1 MEQNVTRQ
9 FASPTAG
16 MARDVSHE
24 PSTLPLNPGEGGP
37 LPPYGDGPWNGES
50 DAAGT
55 PSTLPLNPGEGGSL
69 PPYGEGPW
77 NGGNGDAAGTPSTLP
92 LNPGEGGALP
102 PYGPGPWP
110 STGSGSS
117 SEGTPIIYWPDVPN
131 RPNRPSTGTG
141 TVTCPGNNC
150 GVSILPGIIGGTWP
164 SASKVRFLNAG
175 YNYPSF
181 RIFVG
186 NRQMVNLLNYA
197 SATTYERVNAG
208 YQTVT
213 VTGSNGYVYIQKAM
227 PFQANAIT
235 TIAIINTSSGLDLL
249 QITDSCCP
257 PNNGFSN
264 LRIGNLAYNSGPL
277 DVILSDG
284 RVVWTD
290 VQYKEVTAFKRIMP
304 GTYQF
309 LYADTNLMPMPAGS
323 DIETLDSSWLG
334 VYPSQETF
342 GSMYLDVASNAN
354 YTVYLL
360 QSGTGRNNIQNL
372 ILMDR

>member
-1 MEQNVTRQ
+1 M
-9 FASPTAG
+9 S
-16 MARDVSHE
+16 RDVSHE
-24 PSTLPLNPGEGGP
+24 PSTLPLNPGEGGS
-37 LPPYGDGPWNGES
+37 LPPYGSGPWTSENGTVGE
-50 DAAGT
+50 

-69 PPYGEGPW
+69 PPYG
-77 NGGNGDAAGTPSTLP
+77 
-92 LNPGEGGALP
+92 
-102 PYGPGPWP
+102 PGPWP
-110 STGSGSS
+110 GTGNGSS
-117 SEGTPIIYWPDVPN
+117 NGGTPIITWPEPSTPS
-131 RPNRPSTGTG
+131 RPNTGTSNG
-141 TVTCPGNNC
+141 CANIGGSSVCSG
-150 GVSILPGIIGGTWP
+150 GVSILPGIIGTVWP
-164 SASKVRFLNAG
+164 SAAKVRFLNAG

-186 NRQMVNLLNYA
+186 NRQFVNLLNYA
-197 SATTYERVNAG
+197 SATTYEQVNSG

-227 PFQANAIT
+227 PFQANSVT
-235 TIAIINTSSGLDLL
+235 TIAIINTASGLDLL

-257 PNNGFSN
+257 PANGYSN

-309 LYADTNLMPMPAGS
+309 FYADTNLMPMPTGM
-323 DIETLDSSWLG
+323 DIETQDSAWLG

>member
-1 MEQNVTRQ
+1 MVPVYNTMNRNGYNHYASFTRQ
-9 FASPTAG
+9 VSRDAAG
-16 MARDVSHE
+16 V

-69 PPYGEGPW
+69 PPYGDGPW
-77 NGGNGDAAGTPSTLP
+77 NG
-92 LNPGEGGALP
+92 
-102 PYGPGPWP
+102 
-110 STGSGSS
+110 TGSGD
-117 SEGTPIIYWPDVPN
+117 GTPIITWPD
-131 RPNRPSTGTG
+131 PSNGSSSSSSQNWN
-141 TVTCPGNNC
+141 CSNNGIC
-150 GVSILPGIIGGTWP
+150 AILPGIIGTVWP
-164 SASKVRFLNAG
+164 RTARVRFLNAG
-175 YNYPSF
+175 YNYPAF

-186 NRQMVNLLNYA
+186 SRQVVNLLNYA
-197 SATTYERVNAG
+197 SASSYENFSTG

-213 VTGSNGYVYIQKAM
+213 VAGSNGYVYIQKAM
-227 PFQANAIT
+227 PFQANTVT
-235 TIAIINTSSGLDLL
+235 TIAIINTTSGLDLL

-257 PNNGFSN
+257 PTNGYSSF
-264 LRIGNLAYNSGPL
+264 RVGNLAYNSGPM

-284 RVVWTD
+284 RVVYTD
-290 VQYKEVTAFKRIMP
+290 LRFKEVGTFKRIRP

-309 LYADTNLMPMPAGS
+309 FYADTNMMPMPAYQ

-334 VYPSQETF
+334 AHPTPETF
-342 GSMYLDVASNAN
+342 GSMYLDVDSNAI

-360 QSGTGRNNIQNL
+360 QSGTARNNVQSL